1 MAVCKFEFQQLNEGT
16 DRTAVSA
23 IMMLSDSPADLT
35 CRRIRQEGQEFR
47 VLTGSSNTDFYSAI
61 VTVRVT
67 RQLQV

>member
-35 CRRIRQEGQEFR
+35 RRLIRQEGPEFR
-47 VLTGSSNTDFYSAI
+47 VLTGSSADFYSAI